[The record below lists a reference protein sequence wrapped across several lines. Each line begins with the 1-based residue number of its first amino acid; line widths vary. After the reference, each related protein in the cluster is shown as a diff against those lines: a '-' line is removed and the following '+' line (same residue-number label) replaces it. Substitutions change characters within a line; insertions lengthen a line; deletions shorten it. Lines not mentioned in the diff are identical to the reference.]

1 MSSKRRYMAIFFFFF
16 EKSQELPS
24 GSGNLFPRTQFSQPI
39 TFKIVIAGFLNKQ
52 CCNEMELFPRNPS

>member
-1 MSSKRRYMAIFFFFF
+1 MAIFFFF
-16 EKSQELPS
+16 EKLQELPS
-24 GSGNLFPRTQFSQPI
+24 GSGNLFPRTQFLQPI